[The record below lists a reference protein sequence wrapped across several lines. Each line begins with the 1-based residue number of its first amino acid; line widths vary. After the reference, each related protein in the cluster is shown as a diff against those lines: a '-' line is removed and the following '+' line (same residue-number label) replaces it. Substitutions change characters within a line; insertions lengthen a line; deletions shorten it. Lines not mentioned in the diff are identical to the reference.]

1 MKAIVFLSI
10 LFSNAQA
17 SDFSNQLWSK
27 GKDHFLFSYHA
38 PSNLL
43 ISENC
48 FNEKVSLEK
57 SNCDAAKILNQK
69 KSLTLASADF
79 SGGKNPGAV
88 VCGVGLKKQVIILKD
103 SNENENAFCQFDDL
117 SMVSAIELQSLLKD

>member
-1 MKAIVFLSI
+1 MKAILFLSI
-10 LFSNAQA
+10 LFSSAYA
-17 SDFSNQLWSK
+17 SDFSNQLWSR
-27 GKDHFLFSYHA
+27 GKDHYLFSYHS
-38 PSNLL
+38 PTNLL

-48 FNEKVSLEK
+48 FNEKVPLEK
-57 SNCDAAKILNQK
+57 STCDAAKALKQK
-69 KSLTLASADF
+69 KSLVLASTDF
-79 SGGKNPGAV
+79 FGGKNPGAV